1 MMTNQT
7 PSESQTVSDKFHGDS
22 NTPFDR
28 SRFQLKILLPCP
40 KLYCILRL
48 NHEWKHN
55 KGPFQVALGVNR
67 RYQPAEEE
75 RSDDWIQAPD
85 SLILAQQKHL
95 GQEAR
100 RANSTVGEKEE
111 EEEVQQP
118 NGHYAKKEE
127 EEL

>member
-1 MMTNQT
+1 MT
-7 PSESQTVSDKFHGDS
+7 SFRADS
-22 NTPFDR
+22 NTPFDC
-28 SRFQLKILLPCP
+28 SRCQLKIVLPCP
-40 KLYCILRL
+40 TLYCILRL

-55 KGPFQVALGVNR
+55 KGPFQVARGVNR

-75 RSDDWIQAPD
+75 RDDDRIQAPD

-100 RANSTVGEKEE
+100 RANTAGEKEEEEE

-118 NGHYAKKEE
+118 NGHDAKKEE